1 MPDNPQPPTSA
12 RDAALA
18 AVPADRR
25 EAVLWRA
32 SDLGI
37 GRADDVIWSIVA
49 AVVDAHAAA
58 SAAGNAATTVEKETA
73 AIPELIYRGTIK
85 AGEDLRG
92 QITAAS
98 DTVGKKFL
106 DAARAQSITLQAGLT
121 GAITEAAERGGAA
134 LDKAIADLDC
144 AALSQRDANIEEWR
158 AAAAVAIR
166 NEVRAGLAGRMA
178 KSWGLVAGSLLFA
191 AVLGAAAA
199 LSVSSR
205 LQGRVGDG
213 LPAGWHFV
221 RSGAWNEIYIDGPVR
236 TVAGCSPGD
245 VCLATRA
252 R

>member
-1 MPDNPQPPTSA
+1 MTDNNQPPTSA

-25 EAVLWRA
+25 EAVLRRA

-49 AVVDAHAAA
+49 AVVDANAAARAAGHAATA
-58 SAAGNAATTVEKETA
+58 VEKETA
-73 AIPELIYRGTIK
+73 AIPERIYRGTIK

-92 QITAAS
+92 QITAAG

-121 GAITEAAERGGAA
+121 DAIREAAKLGDAA
-134 LDKAIADLDC
+134 LAKAIMDLDR
-144 AALSQRDANIEEWR
+144 ATLSMRDANIEEWR

-166 NEVRAGLAGRMA
+166 DEVRAGLAGRMA
-178 KSWGLVAGSLLFA
+178 KSFGLVAGSLLFA
-191 AVLGAAAA
+191 AVLGAGAA
-199 LSVSSR
+199 LIVSSR
-205 LQGRVGDG
+205 LPGRVNNG
-213 LPAGWHFV
+213 LPAGWHLV
-221 RSGAWNEIYIDGPVR
+221 RSGAWNEIYMDGPVR

>member
-1 MPDNPQPPTSA
+1 MTDHPQPPISM

-25 EAVLWRA
+25 EEVLRRA

-37 GRADDVIWSIVA
+37 GRVDDILWSIVA

-58 SAAGNAATTVEKETA
+58 SAAGNAAMQVEKETA
-73 AIPELIYRGTIK
+73 AIPEQIYRGTVK

-92 QITAAS
+92 QITAAG
-98 DTVGKKFL
+98 DTVGKRFL

-121 GAITEAAERGGAA
+121 DAITEAAKLGGAA
-134 LDKAIADLDC
+134 LGKAIEGLDR
-144 AALSQRDANIEEWR
+144 ATLSQRDANIEEWR

-178 KSWGLVAGSLLFA
+178 KSFGLIAGSLLLA
-191 AVLGAAAA
+191 AVLGAVAA
-199 LSVSSR
+199 LIVSSR
-205 LQGRVGDG
+205 LPGRVGNG

-221 RSGAWNEIYIDGPVR
+221 RSGAWNELYIDGPVR

>member
-1 MPDNPQPPTSA
+1 MTDNNPPPTSA

-25 EAVLWRA
+25 EEVLRRA

-37 GRADDVIWSIVA
+37 GRADDVLWSIVA

-58 SAAGNAATTVEKETA
+58 RAAGHAATIVEQETA
-73 AIPELIYRGTIK
+73 AIPERIYRGTIK

-92 QITAAS
+92 QITAAG
-98 DTVGKKFL
+98 DTVGERFL

-121 GAITEAAERGGAA
+121 DAIREAAKLGDAA
-134 LDKAIADLDC
+134 LAKAIIDLDR
-144 AALSQRDANIEEWR
+144 ATLSQRCANIEEWR
-158 AAAAVAIR
+158 AAAAVAIQD
-166 NEVRAGLAGRMA
+166 EVRAGLAGRMA
-178 KSWGLVAGSLLFA
+178 KSFGLVAGALLFA

-199 LSVSSR
+199 LIVSSR
-205 LQGRVGDG
+205 LPGRVNNG
-213 LPAGWHFV
+213 LPAGWHWV
-221 RSGAWNEIYIDGPVR
+221 RSGAWNEIYMDGPVR

>member
-1 MPDNPQPPTSA
+1 MTDHPQPLTSV

-25 EAVLWRA
+25 EDVLRRA

-49 AVVDAHAAA
+49 AVVDANAAA
-58 SAAGNAATTVEKETA
+58 SAAGHAATKVEQETA
-73 AIPELIYRGTIK
+73 AIPDLIYRGTLK

-92 QITAAS
+92 QITAAG
-98 DTVGKKFL
+98 DTVGKRFL

-134 LDKAIADLDC
+134 LEKASIDLDR
-144 AALSQRDANIEEWR
+144 AALSQRDAIIAEWQ
-158 AAAAVAIR
+158 AAAACAIR
-166 NEVRAGLAGRMA
+166 DEVRAGLAGRMA
-178 KSWGLVAGSLLFA
+178 KSWGLVAGSLLLA

-199 LSVSSR
+199 LIVSSR
-205 LQGRVGDG
+205 LQGRVGTG
-213 LPAGWHFV
+213 LPAGWNFV
-221 RSGAWNEIYIDGPVR
+221 RNDGWNEIYIDGPVR
-236 TVAGCSPGD
+236 TMAGCSPGD
-245 VCLATRA
+245 ACLATRA

>member
-1 MPDNPQPPTSA
+1 MTDNNQPPTSA

-25 EAVLWRA
+25 EAVLRRA

-49 AVVDAHAAA
+49 VVVDAHAAA
-58 SAAGNAATTVEKETA
+58 SAAGNAATAVEKETA
-73 AIPELIYRGTIK
+73 AIPDLIYRGTLK
-85 AGEDLRG
+85 AGDELRG
-92 QITAAS
+92 QITAAG
-98 DTVGKKFL
+98 DTVGKRFL
-106 DAARAQSITLQAGLT
+106 DAARAQSITLQAGLID
-121 GAITEAAERGGAA
+121 AMTEAAKLGGAA
-134 LDKAIADLDC
+134 LGKAIIDLDR
-144 AALSQRDANIEEWR
+144 ATLSMRDANIEEWR
-158 AAAAVAIR
+158 AAAAVAIQ

-178 KSWGLVAGSLLFA
+178 KSFGLVAGSLLLA

-199 LSVSSR
+199 LIVSSR
-205 LQGRVGDG
+205 FQGRVGDG

>member
-1 MPDNPQPPTSA
+1 MTDNNPPPTSA

-25 EAVLWRA
+25 EAVLRRA

-58 SAAGNAATTVEKETA
+58 SAAGHAATTVEQDTA

-92 QITAAS
+92 QITAAG

-121 GAITEAAERGGAA
+121 SAITEAAERGGAA
-134 LDKAIADLDC
+134 LEKAIIDLDR
-144 AALSQRDANIEEWR
+144 ATLSMRDANIEEWR

-199 LSVSSR
+199 LIVSSR
-205 LQGRVGDG
+205 LQGRLGSR

>member
-1 MPDNPQPPTSA
+1 M
-12 RDAALA
+12 RDRALA

-25 EAVLWRA
+25 EEVLRLA

-37 GRADDVIWSIVA
+37 GRVDDILWSIVA

-58 SAAGNAATTVEKETA
+58 SAAGNAATKVEQETA
-73 AIPELIYRGTIK
+73 AIPELIYRGTVK

-92 QITAAS
+92 QITAAG
-98 DTVGKKFL
+98 DTVGKKL
-106 DAARAQSITLQAGLT
+106 LEAARAQSITLQAGLT
-121 GAITEAAERGGAA
+121 DAITEAAKLGGAA
-134 LDKAIADLDC
+134 MGKAIEGLDR
-144 AALSQRDANIEEWR
+144 ATLSQRDANIEEWR

-178 KSWGLVAGSLLFA
+178 KSFGLVAGSLLFA
-191 AVLGAAAA
+191 AVLGAAVA
-199 LSVSSR
+199 LIVSSR
-205 LQGRVGDG
+205 LGRVGDG
-213 LPAGWHFV
+213 LPAGWQFV
-221 RSGAWNEIYIDGPVR
+221 RSGAWNELYIDGPVR

>member
-1 MPDNPQPPTSA
+1 MTDNNQPPTSA

-25 EAVLWRA
+25 EEVLRRA

-37 GRADDVIWSIVA
+37 GRVDDVIWSIVA
-49 AVVDAHAAA
+49 VVVDAHAAA
-58 SAAGNAATTVEKETA
+58 SAAGHAATKVEQETA

-92 QITAAS
+92 QITAAG

-121 GAITEAAERGGAA
+121 DAMTEAAKLGGAA
-134 LDKAIADLDC
+134 LDKAIADLDR
-144 AALSQRDANIEEWR
+144 ATLSMRDANIEEWR

-199 LSVSSR
+199 LIVSSR
-205 LQGRVGDG
+205 LQGRVGNG
-213 LPAGWHFV
+213 LPVGWHFV

-236 TVAGCSPGD
+236 TIAGCSPGD
-245 VCLATRA
+245 TCLATRA